1 VGATMYSDG
10 HRYKCPSCK
19 RSLRIH
25 AGWNTATATDGV
37 NRPLGNR
44 QPNVAQTTNTC
55 AIIALVF
62 ALLVSVPL
70 AAIIFGFVA
79 KFQVEESN
87 GTQRGEGLAYWA
99 IVLGFIEL
107 LGILMSLVA
116 LHKLG

>member
-1 VGATMYSDG
+1 
-10 HRYKCPSCK
+10 
-19 RSLRIH
+19 LRIR
-25 AGWNTATATDGV
+25 AGRNDATATDRA
-37 NRPLGNR
+37 NPPLGNR
-44 QPNVAQTTNTC
+44 QPQVAQTTNAC
-55 AIIALVF
+55 AIIALVC

-79 KFQVEESN
+79 KFQIEESN

-107 LGILMSLVA
+107 LGIIMSLVA